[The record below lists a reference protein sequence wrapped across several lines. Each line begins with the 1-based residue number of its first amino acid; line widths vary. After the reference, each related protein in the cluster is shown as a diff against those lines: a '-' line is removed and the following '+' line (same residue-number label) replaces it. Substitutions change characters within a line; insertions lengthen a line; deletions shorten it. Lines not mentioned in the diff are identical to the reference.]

1 MRRLSLVLIAFLSLA
16 VTAYAVL
23 AYSLLPF
30 ASHVQEPEVRAVF
43 QGHRLALGIHIF
55 AAAFALGLGGFQFS
69 RRIRTRW
76 PRVHRVIG
84 RLYLGVGVGIGGLA
98 GLYVALDGYGSPVA
112 NAGFTMLALAWLF
125 TGYRAY
131 AAIRAREVAQHRE
144 WMIRNWSLTLAA
156 VTLRIYMPIGAAL
169 GIDFATA
176 YTAIAW
182 LCWVPN
188 LAVAQLLV
196 VYSRGAWKSA
206 TRPSPTSPKSWPST
220 TTS

>member
-1 MRRLSLVLIAFLSLA
+1 MRRLALAVIASLSLA

-23 AYSLLPF
+23 AYGLLPF
-30 ASHVQEPEVRAVF
+30 ASHIQHPEVRAVF
-43 QGHRLALGIHIF
+43 QGHRVALGLHIF
-55 AAAFALGLGGFQFS
+55 AAAFALALGGFQFS
-69 RRIRTRW
+69 RRIRARW
-76 PRVHRVIG
+76 PRVHRLMG

-98 GLYVALDGYGSPVA
+98 GLYVALDGYGGPVA
-112 NAGFTMLALAWLF
+112 NAGFTMLALVWLF

-131 AAIRAREVAQHRE
+131 AAIRAGEVARHRE
-144 WMIRNWSLTLAA
+144 WMMRNWALTLAA
-156 VTLRIYMPIGAAL
+156 VTLRIYMPLGAAL

-176 YTAIAW
+176 YAVIAW

-188 LAVAQLLV
+188 LAVAQVLV

-206 TRPSPTSPKSWPST
+206 TRPSPISPKSWPST